1 MRNFY
6 ALCFAL
12 FAFTATAQIINFP
25 DANFKAK
32 LLQAST
38 SNNIAIGTGLN
49 AIKIDSNNDGEIQQ
63 SEALTVRELNISNG
77 SISNLEGI
85 QFFTTLKSLNFAQNP
100 VSSYNYPQLI
110 NLTTLVV
117 SGTVFQN
124 FPHPDL
130 IIPSNI
136 ITFGFYGFNFSQQLP
151 NLTTYTSLVGLTF
164 SNCNIDTFNGVNYPN
179 IKNLSLYNNGI
190 NSLDVSSMSI
200 LERFSMDNEIISN
213 LNLSSNTS
221 MKNIILSNNN
231 ISTSNFSNLTLLDN
245 FYFYQNTISEIDLSS
260 AINLKYFKSFDN
272 LTLNSINLSNSSIIS
287 EIIVTNNPQL
297 SIIDFPVSAPLLR
310 TVEISTT
317 NITSL
322 NTDGLTGLWKL
333 SVVNCPLTL
342 PLDLS
347 NNLTLKD
354 FYYEGNPNSLYFNT
368 NNIQNFQN
376 LYSFWIKN
384 TPINGPVNY
393 SFNPSVSNLTVV
405 FENCGVTTANI
416 QNLNA
421 ASQAFS
427 ISLRNNITLSSFN
440 ASNIQNL
447 YILLLDGCPISN
459 LNVANCQ
466 NLARLGLN
474 NSLIDTLDLSATSV
488 TTLSI
493 SDNPNLTSLNLKNG
507 LNSILNNLI
516 FQNCPNLQSI
526 CGDDNE
532 ITAIQSRITQYG
544 YTNCFTNSYCTFA
557 TGGTV
562 YQTNGTLRFDQ
573 NANGC
578 AANDVLASNVRVN
591 VSNGTTTE
599 TGFTSGVGA
608 YGFSSNAGSYTI
620 TPVLENP
627 TYFNLSPATGSVNFP
642 TTASPATRDF
652 CMTANGVKNDLE
664 ITLLP
669 LNPARPGFNAKYM
682 LVYKN
687 KGNTTQSGTASLT
700 FPNTVASL
708 VTATPAVS
716 SQTASTLN
724 WAFTNL
730 LPFETRTI
738 QLNFLLNTPT
748 ATPALNG
755 GDTLTYYS
763 NVLGAT
769 DQTIADN
776 YMNLVQNVVNAYDPN
791 DKTCL
796 EGGVVGTD
804 HVGKYVHYVIRFEN
818 TGNFAAQNII
828 VTDVIDTNKFDI
840 TTLIPQ
846 LGSHPFRTRIL
857 QNNRV
862 EFVFENIN
870 LPFDDANNDGYVA
883 FKIKTKSTL
892 VSGDT
897 FSNSANI
904 FFDYNYPILT
914 NTATTLVQSLGLQE
928 TPNSAFALA
937 QNPVDTQLV
946 FANAQDITIQSV
958 SIYSIQ
964 GQLMQVNMHPAASG
978 IDVSALSPGTYL
990 VKVTTEQGSEVVK
1003 MVKK

>member
-32 LLQAST
+32 LLAATPTMSIAQNS
-38 SNNIAIGTGLN
+38 SNAFF
-49 AIKIDSNNDGEIQQ
+49 KIDTNNDGEIQQ
-63 SEALTVRELNISNG
+63 SEALNVWALTLTNSGITNLAGLEYFTNLRKLYLFQNAISNY
-77 SISNLEGI
+77 
-85 QFFTTLKSLNFAQNP
+85 NF
-100 VSSYNYPQLI
+100 PQLT
-110 NLTTLVV
+110 NLTTLNI
-117 SGTVFQN
+117 SGSVFQN
-124 FPHPDL
+124 ITNPNL
-130 IIPSNI
+130 VIPTNI
-136 ITFGFYGFNFSQQLP
+136 QTLGLEGFNFTQEPNLTGFTQLTALEITNSGLTSFTSTNYPALQNLTIKNESLNIIDLSNQNLNNVEFENLP
-151 NLTTYTSLVGLTF
+151 NL
-164 SNCNIDTFNGVNYPN
+164 
-179 IKNLSLYNNGI
+179 
-190 NSLDVSSMSI
+190 
-200 LERFSMDNEIISN
+200 ISV
-213 LNLSSNTS
+213 
-221 MKNIILSNNN
+221 
-231 ISTSNFSNLTLLDN
+231 
-245 FYFYQNTISEIDLSS
+245 
-260 AINLKYFKSFDN
+260 
-272 LTLNSINLSNSSIIS
+272 NLSNSNTIQVISIR
-287 EIIVTNNPQL
+287 EC
-297 SIIDFPVSAPLLR
+297 PLLNTLTMPQTNSNLYSLVLFNVALP
-310 TVEISTT
+310 TVNTSGYP
-317 NITSL
+317 SL
-322 NTDGLTGLWKL
+322 NIFRFKAYTLTT
-333 SVVNCPLTL
+333 PLNF
-342 PLDLS
+342 S
-347 NNLTLKD
+347 NNLSLNVFTYRGL
-354 FYYEGNPNSLYFNT
+354 PNMYYFNNT
-368 NNIQNFQN
+368 NLPNYHN
-376 LYSFWIKN
+376 LTEFAIVD
-384 TPINGPVNY
+384 TPINGPVNFT
-393 SFNPSVSNLTVV
+393 FNGQSSVNV
-405 FENCGVTTANI
+405 FLDNCGITSANI
-416 QNLNA
+416 QNLNP
-421 ASQAFS
+421 STNQYDYFNLT
-427 ISLRNNITLSSFN
+427 LRNNVNLASFDATNVAGLTLLN
-440 ASNIQNL
+440 
-447 YILLLDGCPISN
+447 LDGTPISN
-459 LNVANCQ
+459 LDITNCQ
-466 NLARLGLN
+466 KLGILGLS
-474 NSLIDTLDLSATSV
+474 NSLLTSLDLSTTSV
-488 TTLSI
+488 YRLGIYNSPNITTV
-493 SDNPNLTSLNLKNG
+493 NLKNG
-507 LNSILNNLI
+507 IITTSNNI
-516 FQNCPNLQSI
+516 FFDLCPNLQSI
-526 CGDDNE
+526 CGDENE
-532 ITAIQSRITQYG
+532 IAAIQSKITQYG
-544 YTNCFTNSYCTFA
+544 YTNCFTNSYCTFT
-557 TGGTV
+557 TGGTA

-573 NANGC
+573 NTNGC

-599 TGFTSGVGA
+599 TGFTNGVGA

-708 VTATPAVS
+708 VTAIPAVS

-755 GDTLTYYS
+755 GD
-763 NVLGAT
+763 VLPYVATVTGAS
-769 DQTIADN
+769 DQTPADN
-776 YMNLVQNVVNAYDPN
+776 TLNFNQNVVNAYDPN

-796 EGGVVGTD
+796 EGAVVGTD
-804 HVGKYVHYVIRFEN
+804 KIGQYVHYVIRFEN

-828 VTDVIDTNKFDI
+828 VTDVIDTNKYDV

-914 NTATTLVQSLGLQE
+914 NTATTLIQSLGLQE
-928 TPNSAFALA
+928 TLNSAFAIA

-964 GQLMQVNMHPAASG
+964 GQLVQVNMHPAASG

>member
-6 ALCFAL
+6 AFCFVL

-32 LLQAST
+32 LLT
-38 SNNIAIGTGLN
+38 SSPFNSIALN
-49 AIKIDSNNDGEIQQ
+49 SSYVKIKIDTNNDGEIQQ
-63 SEALTVRELNISNG
+63 SEALNVWYLDVTNSG
-77 SISNLEGI
+77 ISNLAGLEYFTNLRRLYLYQNVI
-85 QFFTTLKSLNFAQNP
+85 SQFNF
-100 VSSYNYPQLI
+100 PQLT
-110 NLTTLVV
+110 NLTALFV
-117 SGTVFQN
+117 SGSVFQSITN
-124 FPHPDL
+124 PNL
-130 IIPSNI
+130 VIPSNI
-136 ITFGFYGFNFSQQLP
+136 LTLGLDGFNFAQEPVLTGFTQLTALEIT
-151 NLTTYTSLVGLTF
+151 NSGLTSF
-164 SNCNIDTFNGVNYPN
+164 TSTNYPPLTGLTLSGN
-179 IKNLSLYNNGI
+179 NLAS
-190 NSLDVSSMSI
+190 
-200 LERFSMDNEIISN
+200 
-213 LNLSSNTS
+213 LNLSSMTTLISLKVKYESLNSVDLSYQNMLDITLQNLTNLTSVNVTNSTNLEYVRIRECPLMNNLNMPQNNSNLNTLDLFNVALTEVNTS
-221 MKNIILSNNN
+221 GYPNLNIFILKSYTLTTPLDFSNNL
-231 ISTSNFSNLTLLDN
+231 NLIE
-245 FYFYQNTISEIDLSS
+245 FYYSGLPNMY
-260 AINLKYFKSFDN
+260 YFN
-272 LTLNSINLSNSSIIS
+272 NSNLSNFHNLN
-287 EIIVTNNPQL
+287 EFA
-297 SIIDFPVSAPLLR
+297 IID
-310 TVEISTT
+310 
-317 NITSL
+317 
-322 NTDGLTGLWKL
+322 
-333 SVVNCPLTL
+333 
-342 PLDLS
+342 
-347 NNLTLKD
+347 
-354 FYYEGNPNSLYFNT
+354 
-368 NNIQNFQN
+368 
-376 LYSFWIKN
+376 
-384 TPINGPVNY
+384 TPINGPVNFTFKGQSGMNIY
-393 SFNPSVSNLTVV
+393 VD
-405 FENCGVTTANI
+405 NCGITSAMI
-416 QNLNA
+416 QNLTSGGQFNYFELA
-421 ASQAFS
+421 
-427 ISLRNNITLSSFN
+427 LRNNINLTSFD
-440 ASNIQNL
+440 ASNMLGLTLLNL
-447 YILLLDGCPISN
+447 EGSPISN
-459 LNVANCQ
+459 LNVSNCQ
-466 NLARLGLN
+466 NLGYLVLA
-474 NSLIDTLDLSATSV
+474 NSL
-488 TTLSI
+488 
-493 SDNPNLTSLNLKNG
+493 LTSLDLTSTSVSTFIINNNPNITTINLKNG
-507 LNSILNNLI
+507 VNSTSSNLG
-516 FQNCPNLQSI
+516 FLNCPNLQSI
-526 CGDDNE
+526 CGDENE
-532 ITAIQSRITQYG
+532 IAAIQSRITQYG

-557 TGGTV
+557 TGGTAF
-562 YQTNGTLRFDQ
+562 QTNGTLRFDQ

-708 VTATPAVS
+708 VSATPAVS
-716 SQTASTLN
+716 SQTTSTLN

-755 GDTLTYYS
+755 GD
-763 NVLGAT
+763 VLPYVATVTGAS
-769 DQTIADN
+769 DQTPVDN
-776 YMNLVQNVVNAYDPN
+776 TLNFNQNVVNAYDPN

-796 EGGVVGTD
+796 EGAVVGTD
-804 HVGKYVHYVIRFEN
+804 KIGQYVHYVIRFEN
-818 TGNFAAQNII
+818 TGTFAAQNII
-828 VTDVIDTNKFDI
+828 VTDMIDTNKYDV

-892 VSGDT
+892 VAGDT

-914 NTATTLVQSLGLQE
+914 NTATTHIQNLGLQE

-946 FANAQDITIQSV
+946 FANAQEITIQSV

-978 IDVSALSPGTYL
+978 IDVSTLSLGTYL